1 MLAKLTRI
9 PFFQHFEEFVVGHFR
24 KYGHK
29 VLRGCKA
36 YMDGAQV
43 GCLVGD
49 GVQDVDE
56 GDKSSDNFK
65 ASLKKLFVVL
75 QTEFTNIGVYCN
87 EFENHGA
94 TKARADITLRL

>member
-1 MLAKLTRI
+1 MEHKLVALSEMECRI
-9 PFFQHFEEFVVGHFR
+9 
-24 KYGHK
+24 
-29 VLRGCKA
+29 
-36 YMDGAQV
+36 
-43 GCLVGD
+43 
-49 GVQDVDE
+49 DE